1 MTDKTSGPDKEK
13 NVGDID
19 KQLRGDE
26 LQLVVF
32 NIGDEEFGVEIM
44 NVQEIIRMTNITKIP
59 QAPNY
64 VRGIIN
70 LRGRIVIV
78 INLNDIMGMDGKE
91 SDQNTRIIV
100 AEMGDTVVGFIVD
113 SVTEVLRLPEI
124 NVEPAPAIIAN
135 KINTEYVSGVG
146 KIDERLLI
154 LLNLH
159 KILNE
164 SEFNTV
170 NTLSSEATE
179 GAEVEV

>member
-1 MTDKTSGPDKEK
+1 MEAKTTGKERSTS
-13 NVGDID
+13 DID
-19 KQLRGDE
+19 KKIRGGE

-78 INLNDIMGMDGKE
+78 INLNDIMGMDGKD
-91 SDQNTRIIV
+91 SDEYTRIIV
-100 AEMGDTVVGFIVD
+100 AEMGETVVGFIVD

-135 KINTEYVSGVG
+135 RINTEYILGVG
-146 KIDERLLI
+146 IINERLLI
-154 LLNLH
+154 LLNLY
-159 KILNE
+159 KVLNE
-164 SEFNTV
+164 NEFNTL
-170 NTLSSEATE
+170 NTLASDAE
-179 GAEVEV
+179 GAEVTV